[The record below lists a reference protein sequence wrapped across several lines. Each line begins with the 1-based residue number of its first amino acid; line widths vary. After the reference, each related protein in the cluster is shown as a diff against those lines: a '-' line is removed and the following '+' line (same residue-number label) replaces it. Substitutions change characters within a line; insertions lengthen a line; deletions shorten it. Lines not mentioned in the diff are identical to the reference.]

1 MIPSLMLPV
10 SASGSTCLP
19 LCHSNCL
26 FVERYGRPSPVEVG
40 HELTIT
46 QVVEQFFFSHEGFSY
61 QRHLIFTTVILFSSM
76 FGKSDIRSLPQ
87 PWSQFFLVSLV
98 TCDLGVMLEI
108 TGGISA
114 TALAYIFPA
123 VCYLRLA
130 SPEKPWYSRSKLPAS
145 VCAGFG
151 LLVMCLSLFLALGK
165 VWRPEGDPKICM

>member
-1 MIPSLMLPV
+1 M
-10 SASGSTCLP
+10 
-19 LCHSNCL
+19 
-26 FVERYGRPSPVEVG
+26 
-40 HELTIT
+40 
-46 QVVEQFFFSHEGFSY
+46 EQFFFSHEGFSY

-76 FGKSDIRSLPQ
+76 FGKPNVHSCSSPESH
-87 PWSQFFLVSLV
+87 PSSVSLI

-114 TALAYIFPA
+114 TTLAYIFPA

-130 SPEKPWYSRSKLPAS
+130 SPEKPWYSRSKLTAS